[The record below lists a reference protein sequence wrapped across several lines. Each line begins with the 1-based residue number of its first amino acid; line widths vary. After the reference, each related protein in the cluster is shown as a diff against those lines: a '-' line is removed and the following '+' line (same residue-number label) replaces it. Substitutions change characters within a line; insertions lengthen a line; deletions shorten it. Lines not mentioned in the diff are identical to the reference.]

1 MTPLYDEHADLYD
14 IAFSWDVSH
23 EAAWLVERLGPGCT
37 DVLEPGC
44 GSGRM
49 LEALA
54 RCGLVVTGIDS
65 SAAMVEIAR
74 RRLATTGLPGDAVEA
89 DMTDFDL
96 GRTFDGA
103 ICPVNTLRHLSRPA
117 MAAHLQA
124 MRRALVPGARYLIQL
139 GLHGA
144 AEGEASM
151 WEADRDGTHLRMT
164 WTPERVDTEL
174 GIEIHRSRVEVLA
187 GPRAGEVY
195 EDLHE
200 MTVWGHAEWADAV
213 AAAGF
218 EWAALYDGAAP
229 DRPRVDFDATG
240 GLLWHE
246 LARP

>member
-1 MTPLYDEHADLYD
+1 
-14 IAFSWDVSH
+14 
-23 EAAWLVERLGPGCT
+23 
-37 DVLEPGC
+37 
-44 GSGRM
+44 
-49 LEALA
+49 
-54 RCGLVVTGIDS
+54 
-65 SAAMVEIAR
+65 
-74 RRLATTGLPGDAVEA
+74 
-89 DMTDFDL
+89 
-96 GRTFDGA
+96 
-103 ICPVNTLRHLSRPA
+103 
-117 MAAHLQA
+117 
-124 MRRALVPGARYLIQL
+124 
-139 GLHGA
+139 
-144 AEGEASM
+144 
-151 WEADRDGTHLRMT
+151 MT